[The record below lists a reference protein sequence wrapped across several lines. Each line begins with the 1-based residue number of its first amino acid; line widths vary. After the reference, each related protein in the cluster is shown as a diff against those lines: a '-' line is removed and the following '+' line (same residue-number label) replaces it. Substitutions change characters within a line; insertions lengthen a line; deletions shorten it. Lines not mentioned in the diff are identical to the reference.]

1 MQYVIFIYYI
11 TFNNTYLIILPIYS
25 YSIILIIY
33 INYHYNISYYNY
45 WSLNFILYPI
55 INSYYLQRENDS
67 WR

>member
-1 MQYVIFIYYI
+1 MHYVTFIYYI
-11 TFNNTYLIILPIYS
+11 TFNNIYLIILPIYS

-45 WSLNFILYPI
+45 RSLNFILYPI

-67 WR
+67 WK